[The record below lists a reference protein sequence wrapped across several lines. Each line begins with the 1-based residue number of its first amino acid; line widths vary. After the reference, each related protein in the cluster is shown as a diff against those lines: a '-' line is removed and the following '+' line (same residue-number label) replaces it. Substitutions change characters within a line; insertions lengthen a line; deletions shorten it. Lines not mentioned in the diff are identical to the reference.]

1 MSLGEYPLIKGH
13 FFKND
18 ETSSA
23 LTEAPS
29 PEIALKLILWRIL
42 NLLSQ
47 PEEALN
53 VECPKEAAISLALH
67 RISGPKKNK
76 FFAFLSR
83 QTYW

>member
-1 MSLGEYPLIKGH
+1 MSLGEYPLIKEGH
-13 FFKND
+13 FSKND

-53 VECPKEAAISLALH
+53 VECPKESAISFALH
-67 RISGPKKNK
+67 RISGPKKK
-76 FFAFLSR
+76 CFAFLS
-83 QTYW
+83 QTY